1 MKPLFVFK
9 GALNI
14 PLKIIDLEY
23 LNSTSKNIDYD
34 TIRANI
40 IITSE
45 IEGSYQNRL
54 ELYSMTIHL

>member
-1 MKPLFVFK
+1 MKTLLVFK

-14 PLKIIDLEY
+14 PQRIIDMEY
-23 LNSTSKNIDYD
+23 LNSTSQNIDYD

-45 IEGSYQNRL
+45 IGGSY
-54 ELYSMTIHL
+54 